1 MALQRV
7 PVVYLAG
14 GMRTKWQDEVISAL
28 KGKYLVI
35 FIDPRNHGMTE
46 ERAYTS
52 WDLEGVRRA
61 DIVFA
66 YLEAD
71 NPSGAGLAL
80 EIGFAAGLSA
90 APQATRKQVVFVCE
104 PAHPHVRYFGMA
116 RACSDSVFED
126 LQAGIKQLE
135 DVIANFDSR

>member
-7 PVVYLAG
+7 PVVYLVG
-14 GMRTKWQDEVISAL
+14 GMRTKWQDQVISAI
-28 KGKYLVI
+28 KGKYPVI
-35 FIDPRNHGMTE
+35 FIDPRDHGMQD

-61 DIVFA
+61 DIIFA

-80 EIGFAAGLSA
+80 EVGFAAGLSA
-90 APQATRKQVVFVCE
+90 TPLATRKQVLFVCA
-104 PAHPHVRYFGMA
+104 PTHPHVRYFGMA
-116 RACSDSVFED
+116 RQCSDAVFED
-126 LQAGIKQLE
+126 LQAGIDGLQS
-135 DVIANFDSR
+135 VISSFVSG